1 MFRRLPISVLLVI
14 ALVAMTAQ
22 APAQMCGM
30 RMPAPMVQCDCC
42 ATMKSC
48 VLPQQNPAKLAAAAQ
63 SSQQSIAMIAP
74 VLHQLVAPMLGTLS
88 RSGESPPAQPSAHS
102 PPRLALFCTFL
113 I

>member
-1 MFRRLPISVLLVI
+1 VFRRFTISVLLVI
-14 ALVAMTAQ
+14 ALAAMTAQ

-30 RMPAPMVQCDCC
+30 RMPTPMVQCDCC
-42 ATMKSC
+42 AAMKSC
-48 VLPQQNPAKLAAAAQ
+48 LLPQKNPAQLAAAAQ

-88 RSGESPPAQPSAHS
+88 PSREFPAAQPSAHS